1 MKHRKLAK
9 AAAVG
14 LSVTMMTTGG
24 SLNVLANNVANEPQ
38 EVQQGSVLLQNNSL
52 PAPLLITEMVPNTD
66 NMGGS
71 DAYEYFE
78 ITNVSGREINLEDYD
93 IVYFNGSTKT
103 IWDTV

>member
-52 PAPLLITEMVPNTD
+52 PAPLL
-66 NMGGS
+66 
-71 DAYEYFE
+71 
-78 ITNVSGREINLEDYD
+78 RR
-93 IVYFNGSTKT
+93 
-103 IWDTV
+103 